1 MLSNTRGQS
10 LKYKIELPRKAISM
24 LLSVAGGV
32 IILYVAS
39 LVSIFGSI
47 TALASVKRWR
57 DIFQKCLFNV

>member
-24 LLSVAGGV
+24 LFSVAGGV

-39 LVSIFGSI
+39 LFSIVGSI
-47 TALASVKRWR
+47 SISQALEGHFSKMS
-57 DIFQKCLFNV
+57 FNV